1 MSSAR
6 DVRAMISSLE
16 KTMHRL
22 RSSRGADIDVETRK
36 KSREDLYEDIADAT
50 ALLRTAKR
58 TGIDATRLIGKVDA
72 AQKLLGKEDLVVVDT
87 LSDDGSVDNQ
97 RPNSPEPRHP
107 ASPPP
112 PPSQSTRI
120 GQMDLV
126 RRRQRQPSE
135 FGSGAERRRSSTPRG
150 GNSASR

>member
-1 MSSAR
+1 
-6 DVRAMISSLE
+6 MISSLE

-87 LSDDGSVDNQ
+87 LSDNGSVVDH
-97 RPNSPEPRHP
+97 RPDAPEPRHP
-107 ASPPP
+107 ASPV
-112 PPSQSTRI
+112 T
-120 GQMDLV
+120 
-126 RRRQRQPSE
+126 
-135 FGSGAERRRSSTPRG
+135 
-150 GNSASR
+150 